1 MSLTGA
7 FILSVILFVTGLF
20 TVLTKKNVITMLVGV
35 ELIFNAANVN
45 FVAFNQYWVE
55 KGIDGQA
62 MTLFVVAIAA
72 AEIALA
78 LAIMLRVIKEFK
90 TTNVDEFDTVKD

>member
-7 FILSVILFVTGLF
+7 FILSIILFATGIF
-20 TVLTKKNVITMLVGV
+20 TVLTKKNVLVMLVGI

-45 FVAFNQYWVE
+45 FVAFNQYWID
-55 KGIDGQA
+55 KGIDGQVMA
-62 MTLFVVAIAA
+62 LFVMAIAA

-78 LAIMLRVIKEFK
+78 LAIMLKVIKEFK